1 MSEQKIVKSY
11 SLQFSVYLLAMI
23 FLLLIIVIL

>member
-23 FLLLIIVIL
+23 FLFLIIVIL